1 MIWGKLLGGVFGF
14 MIGGPLGAAIGAAL
28 GHQFDKG
35 LQAAALPS
43 PDHWEEESMAPGDA
57 DRVKLGFF
65 SSAFAVMGH
74 VAKADGRV
82 DPSEIELAENVMASM
97 ELTPELRDAAIKL
110 FNQGKQPD
118 FELRPIVLQF
128 RQECQRRTNLYRLF
142 MEIQIQAALAD
153 GVIRKEEHAVLLEIA
168 HVLGFPGHIFDQLVS
183 LVSASMGIPPSQA
196 YEGVAGGQG
205 GARGGAHSGQ
215 QYDQTSSGRGR
226 RHRAPSHPSNTISVS
241 DAEKVLGVTASD
253 DMATV
258 KRAYRRLMSQHHPD
272 KLIAKGLPEEMIRVA
287 TDKSQNIRK
296 AYDTIKKARGA

>member
-14 MIGGPLGAAIGAAL
+14 MVGGPLGAAIGAAL

-35 LQAAALPS
+35 LVAAALPA
-43 PDHWEEESMAPGDA
+43 PDTWHEESMAPGDA

-82 DPSEIELAENVMASM
+82 DPSEIALAENVMASM

-110 FNQGKQPD
+110 FNQGKQPE

-168 HVLGFPGHIFDQLVS
+168 HVLGFPAHIFDQLVS
-183 LVSASMGIPPSQA
+183 LVSASMGIPPSHA
-196 YEGVAGGQG
+196 YEETDGVNPRQRHQRRQG
-205 GARGGAHSGQ
+205 HQRQ
-215 QYDQTSSGRGR
+215 RTRTQE
-226 RHRAPSHPSNTISVS
+226 SNTISVS
-241 DAEKVLGVTASD
+241 DAEKVLGVTAAD

-296 AYDTIKKARGA
+296 AYDTIKAARGS